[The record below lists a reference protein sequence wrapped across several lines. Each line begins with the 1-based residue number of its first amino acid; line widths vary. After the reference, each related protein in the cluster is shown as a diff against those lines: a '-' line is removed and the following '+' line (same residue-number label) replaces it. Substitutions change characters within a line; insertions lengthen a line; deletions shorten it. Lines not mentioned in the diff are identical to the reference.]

1 MLRRV
6 RFQSA
11 SLLTVLLVPTA
22 AMLAI
27 CLLALVE
34 IMNTAQAASLPQ
46 NGKIAFVRFAAE
58 GYEIYAVEP
67 DGSNLSRLTHRR
79 RVEGYETYKPAW
91 SPDGT
96 KIAFGSGQI
105 WVMVA
110 DGSNVREVLPN
121 RFRQYQ
127 GDEAHHTSGATW
139 SPGGTKLAFQRGGE
153 LPYLVDDIYVTDLD
167 GSNVVNLT
175 QTPILSEQEP
185 DFSPD
190 GSKICFTLQSESRE
204 VARIAGADS
213 IPKSALG
220 IYVMNADGSDP
231 TLLAGKRSGG
241 CDWSPDGTKIAFYS
255 GDDPGHQDVYVMNAD
270 GSEQTNITRSTS
282 EANFYPTW
290 SPDGTR
296 IAFESSRDGGSG
308 IYTMKPDGSD
318 VTQLTT
324 TLGGDYEPTWQ
335 PLPAPTIHPPD
346 TGGPS
351 LLLMVIALLFSAG
364 FLFHTVVKRWM

>member
-1 MLRRV
+1 
-6 RFQSA
+6 
-11 SLLTVLLVPTA
+11 
-22 AMLAI
+22 MLAI

-34 IMNTAQAASLPQ
+34 TMNTAEAASLPQ
-46 NGKIAFVRFAAE
+46 NGKIAFVRFDA
-58 GYEIYAVEP
+58 GDEIYTVDP
-67 DGSNLSRLTHRR
+67 DGSNLSGLSND
-79 RVEGYETYKPAW
+79 VKLEWYETHLPAW

-96 KIAFGSGQI
+96 KIAFGRGQI
-105 WVMVA
+105 WVMGA
-110 DGSNVREVLPN
+110 DGSNVREILPN
-121 RFRQYQ
+121 RYRQYQ
-127 GDEAHHTSGATW
+127 GASDHQTGGATW
-139 SPGGTKLAFQRGGE
+139 SPDGKKLAFHRGGE

-190 GSKICFTLQSESRE
+190 GSKICFTLHSDSRE

-231 TLLAGKRSGG
+231 TLLAGKRSGR
-241 CDWSPDGTKIAFYS
+241 CDWSPDGTKIAFIS
-255 GDDPGHQDVYVMNAD
+255 GDNPGHQDVYVMNAD
-270 GSEQTNITRSTS
+270 GSKQTNITRSTRK
-282 EANFYPTW
+282 ANLDLTW

-296 IAFESSRDGGSG
+296 IAFESNRDGVLA

-318 VTQLTT
+318 VIRLTPNSD
-324 TLGGDYEPTWQ
+324 LGGDTEPTWQ

-346 TGGPS
+346 TSGPS
-351 LLLMVIALLFSAG
+351 LLWVASALFFSGGSLLYA
-364 FLFHTVVKRWM
+364 VVRRIT